1 MGLNTKI
8 HLAVDSFGMPV
19 RVIVT
24 DGTVADC
31 SKAGE
36 LIERIDSDY
45 LLADRGYDTDDVIE
59 QAGSAKMEAVIPL
72 KKNRKNQMKCWRG
85 IATRYAKT
93 SSFYRASV
101 QIRCMFMWLNI
112 L

>member
-1 MGLNTKI
+1 
-8 HLAVDSFGMPV
+8 MPV

-59 QAGSAKMEAVIPL
+59 QVGSAKMEAVIPL
-72 KKNRKNQMKCWRG
+72 KKNRKKSDERLARNSDKVC
-85 IATRYAKT
+85 KNE
-93 SSFYRASV
+93 
-101 QIRCMFMWLNI
+101 LI